1 MEEEADNVRDVIN
14 TKECD
19 IQRKE
24 EEINRIK
31 RVIEMETSEKEVE
44 IRRMRQEIED

>member
-1 MEEEADNVRDVIN
+1 MENEAGNLRDVIN
-14 TKECD
+14 TKEYE
-19 IQRKE
+19 ISKKE

-44 IRRMRQEIED
+44 IINIRKELEQ